1 MKKPLL
7 LWLLLLCTVLLL
19 GCGSKSVTV
28 SVPDRAVIVTEA
40 PAETTVETTVP
51 ESSEETTVPGT
62 SAEIEPETTAE
73 TEPEETSAP
82 VQTYVLNTNSK
93 KFHYPECSSVKQ
105 MKEKNKKIFNG
116 TREEVI
122 AMGYDPCGNCHP

>member
-1 MKKPLL
+1 MKKSLL

-40 PAETTVETTVP
+40 PAETTVVTTIP
-51 ESSEETTVPGT
+51 ESSEETK
-62 SAEIEPETTAE
+62 PEATAE

-82 VQTYVLNTNSK
+82 TQTYVLNTNSK
-93 KFHYPECSSVKQ
+93 KFHYAYCGSVKQ

-116 TREEVI
+116 TREEI
-122 AMGYDPCGNCHP
+122 IDMGYDPCGNCHP